1 MADWEGKTLGRVH
14 IDDLIARGG
23 MAEVYRGTHKTV
35 GRVAVKVMRGLLQH
49 DADQLAR
56 FKREAEVI
64 AELKHPNIVQMIDYE
79 VEDETPCLTM
89 EYVNGP
95 SLAAYLK
102 ALHDRKQRLPIGL
115 VAHLLSGIASALD
128 YAHNKGMIHRDI
140 KPANVLLR
148 SHTKQITLGDLLP
161 PDVEPVLT
169 DFGLVRILD
178 STMHTTTGSVSGT
191 PAYMSPEQSRGEK
204 VGKRTDIYSLGIM
217 LYEMLAGAIPF
228 QADTTFG
235 MLMKHINEP
244 PPIIKGISPDLQALV
259 DRTLAKDPSLRYGS
273 AGELANEFF
282 AVFNGQTISPGTLHI
297 AELAR
302 QAAQAKQQ
310 EITKP
315 APASR
320 QWWRIALEGGIALM
334 LAFLIFRF
342 VFSGST
348 GTPTP
353 TPNPDIPIG
362 RMRFSDFNNVMDRV
376 SISLGTDSVQPKSGM
391 HYEVWLVQDDGINPK
406 DIGTITY
413 DASGTGQLVFTD
425 PEKQNLLQNHNQIQI
440 TLERDNVAIS
450 EPTGDVVYSSIFPA
464 QSLVHVRHVLTSFPD
479 APGEEAL
486 MQGLYYYSGSYI
498 NISINGDE
506 EIVPGYVY
514 MVKAYET
521 GDEAALRKRTEEVIN
536 LIVGDQSD
544 LYGDHD
550 NSGEMDNNEGDGF
563 GSLPNGDRLG
573 YIQETALQAKY
584 AAEAPDSTANIR
596 KYGADL
602 QICSENMETWTREIL
617 PLALQ
622 LKDMPTGPEMKP
634 IIEQLSMLGNNLVD
648 GMDVDSDGIIEPISG
663 ECGAGLAYEN
673 GWYFADFPIL
683 IGPDRTP
690 TQ

>member
-1 MADWEGKTLGRVH
+1 
-14 IDDLIARGG
+14 

-204 VGKRTDIYSLGIM
+204 VDKRTDIYSLGIM